1 MHVCLHFRRA
11 QLVAATIV
19 LTVLPIAAAVLG
31 SSGARDGGGMF
42 DDHSNTCHSNEL
54 SRLTAVAMDVAG
66 VVIMIF
72 LW

>member
-1 MHVCLHFRRA
+1 MV
-11 QLVAATIV
+11 ATIV

-31 SSGARDGGGMF
+31 ASGAQDGGDMF
-42 DDHSNTCHSNEL
+42 DEFSNTCHSNEL
-54 SRLTAVAMDVAG
+54 SRLTAIAMDIAG